1 MNPATPADLGFAMP
15 AEWEPHEATWLGWPH
30 CRTDWPGKLAAI
42 EWVYGEIVRK
52 IAEGEKVRIIIDS
65 ASREARA
72 RRILARAHANLANV
86 EFFRAPSDRGWSR
99 DFGPIC
105 VRKPG
110 QRSGL
115 AEPAELAEV
124 AIAKFKFTAWAKYAN
139 WRKDNRLAPA
149 IAQRRRMRM
158 FPVMN
163 GDKLVALEGGGIDVN
178 GRGTLLTTEE
188 CFLDQKTQC
197 RNPGMTRDEY
207 DRVFRDYLGA
217 RKVIWLGNGIVGDDT
232 HGHVDDLCRFINGDT
247 MVLIQEKNEGDVN
260 YRPLRDNWERLKDAR
275 LEDGSRPDVIALPVP
290 APLYHGDWRLP
301 ASYAN
306 FYIANAAVI
315 VPTFNDPAD
324 RLALGILGELIRDR
338 PVVGIHA
345 VDLVLGFGTLHCLTQ
360 QQPAE
365 GT

>member
-1 MNPATPADLGFAMP
+1 MTTKTLAKLGFAMP

-52 IAEGEKVRIIIDS
+52 IAEGEKVRIVIDS
-65 ASREARA
+65 ATREAKA
-72 RRILARAHANLANV
+72 RRILTRAHAHMANV
-86 EFFRAPSDRGWSR
+86 EFFRTPSDRGWSR

-105 VRKPG
+105 VRK
-110 QRSGL
+110 SG
-115 AEPAELAEV
+115 PRPEV
-124 AIAKFKFTAWAKYAN
+124 AIAKFKFTAWAKYPN
-139 WRKDNRLAPA
+139 WNKDDRIAPT
-149 IAQRRRMRM
+149 IAKRQRMRM
-158 FPVMN
+158 FPVTLGSRM
-163 GDKLVALEGGGIDVN
+163 VALEGGGIDVN

-197 RNPGMTRDEY
+197 RNPGMTREQY
-207 DRVFRDYLGA
+207 DQVFRDYLGA
-217 RKVIWLGNGIVGDDT
+217 RNVIWLGHGIVGDDT
-232 HGHVDDLCRFINGDT
+232 HGHVDDLCRFVDRST
-247 MVLIQEKNEGDVN
+247 LVLIQEKNERDVN
-260 YRPLRDNWERLKDAR
+260 HRPLRDNWERLKDAR
-275 LEDGSRPDVIALPVP
+275 LEDGSRPDVIELPVP

-306 FYIANAAVI
+306 FYISNAAVI

-324 RLALGILGELIRDR
+324 RIALGILGELIRDR

-360 QQPAE
+360 QQP
-365 GT
+365 T